1 MNNNKI
7 TVEDYEEVAPEFFDK
22 YFYVAKQLGEGAKP
36 EDIIKIMQ
44 NLAGLV
50 MKKREEDKKV
60 TLGFNKP
67 VEEETNED
75 VG

>member
-1 MNNNKI
+1 MKPI
-7 TVEDYEEVAPEFFDK
+7 TVKDYEEVAPEFFDK

-75 VG
+75 AG

>member
-1 MNNNKI
+1 MKPI
-7 TVEDYEEVAPEFFDK
+7 TVKDYEEVAPEFFDK

-75 VG
+75 A

>member
-1 MNNNKI
+1 MKPI
-7 TVEDYEEVAPEFFDK
+7 TVKDYEEVAPEFFDK

-75 VG
+75 SA

>member
-75 VG
+75 D